1 MIRENA
7 IRVEFDFIG
16 VASVFTQVLLLRL
29 LVGLF
34 GGSDIL
40 YAIFITVWL
49 VETGAWS
56 WTAELMSRRRRL
68 HRWLL
73 PISYTALAFS
83 IAVYLAVPMI
93 REHIFTSYGSVPL
106 STCAVFAAA
115 VMLVSTLFPGAAFP
129 AVYLLRKRIE
139 GGVGRAYYLDT
150 LGFAVGGLILTAILV
165 VSGSD
170 ACLLILLLPMG
181 LAVNAMLRLRGLWRW
196 AALIVSAVACIVLL
210 YDPAMDAGRAILR
223 IDRDDCSRYAGL
235 DASGGQYRQAMSPYG
250 RFLLETDNGQSF
262 VFLNS
267 RLLSSTTGRESAEA
281 IVLPLA
287 MCADLTR
294 VCVVGNA
301 TDGKA
306 LFALIDPAVDV
317 VQIEPDPIALCIF
330 HTIYSD
336 SIALSGIGGRLS
348 LVVEDPT
355 RFLSNTG
362 PLFDVIFINYTDP
375 TGASTANLFTAEFLD
390 LARCALRPGGVLAFS
405 AMCGENFVQP
415 KRLEYLRD
423 LRRTLEEVFPHTI
436 VIPGE
441 QAMLI
446 GGKNGS
452 RLTVDSREILSALD
466 PYVNHLMY
474 YGDAYLPDRLSE
486 FRRMRLDDLLSQ
498 SEGSVLTVQKPAQI
512 LANTIL
518 EMDMHQGID
527 SDLLGF
533 IESMPGWILFGV
545 CLIPLGGLTLFVSV
559 RRRTVGTLIPVF
571 FAGWFGLSFEINIMM
586 IYQAVAGSLF
596 SRLGLIVGIFMIGSG
611 AGAYVGRVVSSGI
624 ANVLTVLRYAVWSG
638 VVLAVLSA
646 FATPWLLSDP
656 GARSNVEIFLYV
668 VSAVAGFIPG
678 AIFALSAGVGERRG
692 DTESPGGFYAADLIG
707 AAFGGILTSVAIL
720 PVLGIQPAFL
730 LLGASGFIVGTY
742 LAFRT

>member
-1 MIRENA
+1 MIRENT
-7 IRVEFDFIG
+7 IRVEFVFIG

-56 WTAELMSRRRRL
+56 WVAELMSRRRRL

-73 PISYTALAFS
+73 PISYAALAFS
-83 IAVYLAVPMI
+83 IAVYLAVPMV

-106 STCAVFAAA
+106 STCAVFGVA
-115 VMLVSTLFPGAAFP
+115 VMIVPTLFPGAAFP
-129 AVYLLRKRIE
+129 AVYLLRKRIK

-150 LGFAVGGLILTAILV
+150 LGFAIGGLILTAILV

-181 LAVNAMLRLRGLWRW
+181 LAVNAMLRLRGLLRW
-196 AALIVSAVACIVLL
+196 TAMIVSAVACIVLL
-210 YDPAMDAGRAILR
+210 YDPAMDAGRAMLSV
-223 IDRDDCSRYAGL
+223 DRDDCSRYAGL
-235 DASGGQYRQAMSPYG
+235 NDGQQAMSPYG

-262 VFLNS
+262 VFFNS

-287 MCADLTR
+287 MCADR
-294 VCVVGNA
+294 KRICVVGNA

-317 VQIEPDPIALCIF
+317 VQIEPDPVASCIF

-336 SIALSGIGGRLS
+336 SIARSGIDGRLS

-355 RFLSNTG
+355 RYLSDTG

-375 TGASTANLFTAEFLD
+375 TGASIANLFTVEFLD
-390 LARCALRPGGVLAFS
+390 IVERVLKPGGVVAFS
-405 AMCGENFVQP
+405 VKCGENFVQP

-423 LRRTLEEVFPHTI
+423 LKRTLGEVFPYTI
-436 VIPGE
+436 MIPGE

-446 GGKNGS
+446 GGKSGS
-452 RLTVDSREILSALD
+452 RLTVDPHEILSALY
-466 PYVNHLMY
+466 PYVDHLMY

-486 FRRMRLDDLLSQ
+486 FRRMKLDDLLSQ

-533 IESMPGWILFGV
+533 IERMPGWVLFGI
-545 CLIPLGGLTLFVSV
+545 CLFPLGVLTLLVSV
-559 RRRTVGTLIPVF
+559 RRRAVSTFIPVL

-596 SRLGLIVGIFMIGSG
+596 SRLGLIVGIYMIGSG
-611 AGAYVGRVVSSGI
+611 AGAYVGRILSSGTT
-624 ANVLTVLRYAVWSG
+624 NVIRMLRYAIWSG
-638 VVLAVLSA
+638 VVLATISA
-646 FATPWLLSDP
+646 LATPWLLSDP
-656 GARSNVEIFLYV
+656 GARVMVEVLLYV
-668 VSAVAGFIPG
+668 VSAIAGFIPG

-692 DTESPGGFYAADLIG
+692 DAESPGGFYAADLIG

-720 PVLGIQPAFL
+720 PVLGVQPAFL
-730 LLGASGFIVGTY
+730 LLGASGFIVGIY